1 MKSVYI
7 GNMPYGF
14 DEEDVREHFEQYGDV
29 NSVKLIFDRESQR
42 PKGYGFVEMGDGEAS
57 SAITSLNGSQW
68 GGRTIKVNEANP
80 RQPRATTQ
88 PAW

>member
-1 MKSVYI
+1 MKSIYI

-42 PKGYGFVEMGDGEAS
+42 PKGYGFVEMDDPEAS

-80 RQPRATTQ
+80 RRPRATVQ